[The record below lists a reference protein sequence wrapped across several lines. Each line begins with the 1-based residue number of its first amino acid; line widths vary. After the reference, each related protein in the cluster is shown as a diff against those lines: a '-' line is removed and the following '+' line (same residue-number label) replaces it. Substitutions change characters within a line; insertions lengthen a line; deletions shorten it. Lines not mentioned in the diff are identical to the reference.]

1 MLWLALVLF
10 LAMTIAVLRGGRLTN
25 LADIHLRLWWLLP
38 LAFLLQIATAW
49 LPRSAS
55 WSEGVGLAMIL
66 TSFGLLL
73 VLVVLNRDRN
83 GMWLAG
89 VGVLMNFSVIALNG
103 GMPVLEGA
111 WEVAAGFTGQ
121 AMSVDGSYKHVVL
134 DETTRLSFL
143 ADVIPIRFANQGNVV
158 SLGDVFLAVGLARF
172 LESELRRPV
181 RWFKRGARAQAGS
194 VSLKR

>member
-1 MLWLALVLF
+1 
-10 LAMTIAVLRGGRLTN
+10 MTIAVLRGGRLTN

-49 LPRSAS
+49 LPRSAA

-111 WEVAAGFTGQ
+111 WEVAA
-121 AMSVDGSYKHVVL
+121 
-134 DETTRLSFL
+134 
-143 ADVIPIRFANQGNVV
+143 
-158 SLGDVFLAVGLARF
+158 
-172 LESELRRPV
+172 
-181 RWFKRGARAQAGS
+181 
-194 VSLKR
+194 